1 MIPQADIVAWRSVAP
16 WASDAQV
23 EQDLIISRVLV
34 EIFSHPVLRDQV
46 IFRGGTALHKLY
58 LHPASRYSEDIDLV
72 QKSAEPIGK
81 TIGLFRSVLE
91 SWLGAPRRE
100 QGKDNV
106 TLTYRTESEIPPVLP
121 LRVKIEINTREHFTE
136 HGFVEIPF
144 SVHTRWF
151 DGESKVVTYTI
162 EELLG
167 TKLRALYQ
175 RRKGRDLFDIWLGVT
190 QGNAAPDKIAKA
202 FRRYVEAEG
211 LSISQTEIAMNLEL
225 KMSHKAFQSDIVPLL
240 RPDVKYDP
248 QEAFRVL
255 KDVLLPLI

>member
-91 SWLGAPRRE
+91 SWLGTPRRE

-106 TLTYRTESEIPPVLP
+106 TLTYRGESEIPPVVP
-121 LRVKIEINTREHFTE
+121 LRVKIEINTREHFAE
-136 HGFVEIPF
+136 YG
-144 SVHTRWF
+144 
-151 DGESKVVTYTI
+151 
-162 EELLG
+162 
-167 TKLRALYQ
+167 
-175 RRKGRDLFDIWLGVT
+175 
-190 QGNAAPDKIAKA
+190 
-202 FRRYVEAEG
+202 YV
-211 LSISQTEIAMNLEL
+211 
-225 KMSHKAFQSDIVPLL
+225 
-240 RPDVKYDP
+240 
-248 QEAFRVL
+248 
-255 KDVLLPLI
+255 